1 MADLYIFV
9 VLNFYALNNRFYMIK
24 AIFRYSTILSI
35 CLFLVSWGSVGHRI
49 INSKCP
55 ESFPASMSAFRV
67 WVDSLAAN
75 ASNADTRKSQ
85 DNTESPK
92 HFLDI
97 ENYPEFSTT
106 GRIASTYD
114 SITYQYG
121 ESSVI
126 SNGTLP
132 WATVNMYETLKT
144 DFVKGQWH
152 KAMLDA
158 SDLGHYVA
166 DGHMPLHISANY
178 DGQQTGNN
186 GIHSR
191 YESSMVSM
199 YQTQLTNY
207 IGDTVHAISNVTN
220 YVFNYIYANHH
231 FVDSVLAADTYAA
244 NLAGNNTSTAYFT
257 ALWSKTAFTT
267 KLFHNASHTLAEL
280 IYSAWIEAGKPAFGV
295 VNSVPETYKI
305 NALVY
310 PNPTHGPVNI
320 HLDDLLSVDIYNVA
334 GNRVGQFTTNTS
346 DLSSLPNGIY
356 LLNIYCK
363 NGWLKKAKV
372 VLEK

>member
-1 MADLYIFV
+1 
-9 VLNFYALNNRFYMIK
+9 MIK
-24 AIFRYSTILSI
+24 TIFRYSAVLTL
-35 CLFLVSWGSVGHRI
+35 CLFLVSWGSTGHRI

-55 ESFPASMSAFRV
+55 NSFQASMSAFRV
-67 WVDSLAAN
+67 WADSLSAN
-75 ASNADTRKSQ
+75 ASNADTRKSA
-85 DNTESPK
+85 DKNESPK

-97 ENYPEFSTT
+97 ENYPEFNTT

-114 SITYQYG
+114 SIIGQHG

-132 WATVNMYETLKT
+132 WATMNMYETLKD
-144 DFVKGQWH
+144 DFAKRLWH

-178 DGQQTGNN
+178 DGQQTGNG

-191 YESSMVSM
+191 YESSMVGT
-199 YQTQLTNY
+199 YQTQLSNY
-207 IGDTVHAISNVTN
+207 SGDSVHAISNVTN
-220 YVFNYIYANHH
+220 YVFNYIYTNHH
-231 FVDSVLAADTYAA
+231 YVDSVLAADTYATT
-244 NLAGNNTSTAYFT
+244 LAGNNISTAYYSS
-257 ALWSKTAFTT
+257 LWSKTAFTT
-267 KLFHNASHTLAEL
+267 KLFQNASHSLAEL
-280 IYSAWIEAGKPAFGV
+280 IYNAWVAAGKPAFGV
-295 VNSVPETYKI
+295 VNSVPDTFET
-305 NALVY
+305 NTSVY
-310 PNPTHGPVNI
+310 PNPTRGALNI
-320 HLDDLLSVDIYNVA
+320 RVDDILRADMYNLA

-346 DLSSLPNGIY
+346 DLSNLPNGIY

-363 NGWLKKAKV
+363 SGWMKKAKV

>member
-1 MADLYIFV
+1 MV
-9 VLNFYALNNRFYMIK
+9 KN
-24 AIFRYSTILSI
+24 IFRYSLILSL
-35 CLFLVSWGSVGHRI
+35 CLFLVSWGGTGHRI

-67 WVDSLAAN
+67 WSDSLSLH
-75 ASNADTRKSQ
+75 ASDADNRKSA
-85 DNTESPK
+85 DKNESPK

-97 ENYPEFSTT
+97 ENYSEFSTT

-114 SITYQYG
+114 SIVSRHGANY
-121 ESSVI
+121 VV

-132 WATVNMYETLKT
+132 WATMNMYDTLRV
-144 DFVKGQWH
+144 DFVKRQWH

-178 DGQQTGNN
+178 DGQQTGNS

-191 YESSMVSM
+191 YETSMVGT
-199 YQTQLTNY
+199 YQTQLSNY
-207 IGDTVHAISNVTN
+207 MGDSVHAISNVTN

-231 FVDSVLAADTYAA
+231 YVDSVLAADTYAT
-244 NLAGNNTSTAYFT
+244 NLAGNNVSTAYYT
-257 ALWSKTAFTT
+257 ALWSKTTFTP
-267 KLFHNASHTLAEL
+267 KLFRNASHTLAEL
-280 IYSAWIEAGKPAFGV
+280 IYNAWVAAGKPAFGI
-295 VNSVPETYKI
+295 VNSVPDTFESNTS
-305 NALVY
+305 VY
-310 PNPTHGPVNI
+310 PNPTQGVLNI
-320 HLDDLLSVDIYNVA
+320 RVDDLLRVDVYNLA

-346 DLSSLPNGIY
+346 DLSNLPNGIY

-363 NGWLKKAKV
+363 SGWMKKAKV
-372 VLEK
+372 VLER